1 VTAHWSVRLGVLA
14 AVVVALHVL
23 LTIFDYD
30 PHPVRLALL
39 TTVAMGA
46 TWLVSDVLVDA
57 GAAWNVY
64 SEQPVS
70 EGQLDPRLAAY
81 LRTLEGHLTSST
93 ADAGLRDRLA
103 ALADRRLAKRGLSR
117 GGPSGAEARDLL
129 GPDLAATLDGP
140 PRRMTVAEITR
151 HVTRIEEL

>member
-1 VTAHWSVRLGVLA
+1 MTARWSLRLGVLA
-14 AVVVALHVL
+14 TAVVTLYTVL
-23 LTIFDYD
+23 SIFDYD

-39 TTVAMGA
+39 TTLAMA
-46 TWLVSDVLVDA
+46 AAWLVSDVLVDG

-64 SEQPVS
+64 SDPLVT

-103 ALADRRLAKRGLSR
+103 ALADRRLAKRGLHR
-117 GGPSGAEARDLL
+117 DGPSGAEARDLL
-129 GPDLAATLDGP
+129 GADLAGTLDGP
-140 PRRMTVAEITR
+140 PRRMSVAEITR